1 MRTVF
6 GVLAILVFCGTA
18 VAQVYSYKDRSGKLV
33 LTDTPGSGRKLVKG
47 TGRKNR
53 SDNDQNNGAVTPI
66 VARNAGIEQLIQQY
80 AAEFSL
86 EEQLLRAVIKTES
99 DFDHKAVSH
108 KGAMGLMQ
116 LMPETGKLYGV
127 KDFFNPQEN
136 MRAGAQHLKKLIDR
150 YFGNYELAL
159 AAYNA
164 GETAVEKYDGI
175 PPYQET
181 RNYVRKIMGML
192 QDSRHAANGK
202 AKVDRTIYRYVDEN
216 GRVCLTNIY
225 PSGGG
230 KVEVVKP

>member
-116 LMPETGKLYGV
+116 LMPATAARYGV
-127 KDFFNPQEN
+127 DDRGDAVQNIRGGTAYLSEL
-136 MRAGAQHLKKLIDR
+136 LKMFDSDLK
-150 YFGNYELAL
+150 LAL

-164 GETAVEKYDGI
+164 GENAVIRYGNNI
-175 PPYQET
+175 PPYRET
-181 RNYVRKIMGML
+181 QNYV
-192 QDSRHAANGK
+192 Q
-202 AKVDRTIYRYVDEN
+202 KVLRF
-216 GRVCLTNIY
+216 
-225 PSGGG
+225 
-230 KVEVVKP
+230 